1 MGFLERIR
9 QTRLPAASLE
19 ASDDPEVDAVRVATR
34 AAAAREIDLSY
45 ITSEYLAEQYGAP
58 YPADITEDLEGA
70 AANAAIE
77 TYGGPRLESTTSAT
91 GVQHAYLMFGHQAAK
106 INDFHWLRRVAE
118 FQDGTWICQ
127 PTVVLGGGD
136 ARVVGTSPTG
146 SPIWEF
152 RM

>member
-1 MGFLERIR
+1 VGFLERLRQIR
-9 QTRLPAASLE
+9 PPAVSLE
-19 ASDDPEVDAVRVATR
+19 TSGDPEVDAVRAATR
-34 AAAAREIDLSY
+34 AAASREIDLSY

-77 TYGGPRLESTTSAT
+77 TYGGRPLESTTTAT
-91 GVQHAYLMFGHQAAK
+91 GVQHRYLMFGHQAAK
-106 INDFHWLRRVAE
+106 INDFHWLRRVAD

-136 ARVVGTSPTG
+136 ARVVGTSSTG
-146 SPIWEF
+146 WPIWEF